1 MQCRCNSPTTFM
13 SNMLYAS
20 SVLYKSSLPMVIVFN
35 KVLQLL
41 LLELKMI
48 VSMSCLLMHHLP
60 LLLRL
65 ISVHATSLW
74 SGCGTSSAI
83 R

>member
-1 MQCRCNSPTTFM
+1 MHCRCNSPTTFM

-41 LLELKMI
+41 LVLKMI
-48 VSMSCLLMHHLP
+48 VSMTCLLMHLYC
-60 LLLRL
+60 LD
-65 ISVHATSLW
+65 
-74 SGCGTSSAI
+74 
-83 R
+83 